1 MKPMTL
7 LQLWRQYTSQ
17 ELLGETLREAAP
29 DLFDE
34 LNTAIEKLDERE
46 PIVQEVIAKW
56 NAYAAA
62 QSGDAVGIAHLRADA
77 LLAARKLADWKP

>member
-1 MKPMTL
+1 MSCDCRHCKEQRL
-7 LQLWRQYTSQ
+7 KNAQH
-17 ELLGETLREAAP
+17 
-29 DLFDE
+29 
-34 LNTAIEKLDERE
+34 AIWAERE
-46 PIVQEVIAKW
+46 PLVQEVIAKW